1 MSERLTWLCLA
12 ALLWASWPP
21 LVAAQGLGEE
31 DEGTEAA
38 PAEAPTHAGA
48 PAEHAP
54 AGGAEQSSE
63 TPAPAEAAAL
73 PAPPSRMRVAPF
85 AGFGFGTR
93 AFVRPTQMSTGQRL
107 PTMFFP
113 AAEVGLGATL
123 WPANRFSLGLLLRYQ
138 TSIGLRVEQRASFA
152 LPYTI
157 CARAERG
164 ELSVAPIVRLEDG
177 PLAPSLA
184 FPIGFG
190 VRTFWPD
197 VHEPPLLGYSLLG
210 PQLRVE
216 LIWPLVESVRLR
228 LGPELQW
235 IIAVDQALRDEGVSS
250 MGGAVGGELSVQVR
264 LGKIFSL
271 DLCYRE
277 SHAFASSTNAG
288 PIFNDVERFMTLRLL
303 GEL

>member
-1 MSERLTWLCLA
+1 
-12 ALLWASWPP
+12 
-21 LVAAQGLGEE
+21 
-31 DEGTEAA
+31 
-38 PAEAPTHAGA
+38 
-48 PAEHAP
+48 
-54 AGGAEQSSE
+54 
-63 TPAPAEAAAL
+63 
-73 PAPPSRMRVAPF
+73 
-85 AGFGFGTR
+85 
-93 AFVRPTQMSTGQRL
+93 
-107 PTMFFP
+107 
-113 AAEVGLGATL
+113 
-123 WPANRFSLGLLLRYQ
+123 LRYQ

-157 CARAERG
+157 SARAERG

-184 FPIGFG
+184 FPIGLG

-235 IIAVDQALRDEGVSS
+235 IIAVDHALRDEGVTS

-277 SHAFASSTNAG
+277 SHAFASSTNSG